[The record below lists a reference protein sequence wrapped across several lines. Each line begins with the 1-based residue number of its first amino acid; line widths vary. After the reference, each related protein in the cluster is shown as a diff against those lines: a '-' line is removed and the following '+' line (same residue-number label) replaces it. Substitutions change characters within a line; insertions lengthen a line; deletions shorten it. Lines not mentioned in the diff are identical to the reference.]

1 MAKRSPVHVEPRQKG
16 WAVVREGNER
26 ATSVHS
32 TQADAAKVGR
42 DIARRDETEF
52 FLHAQ
57 DGRIREHNN
66 YGEGGAAEKGGEMSE
81 SQNLVQQIREQTVK
95 TAQDFYGESLGRIKS
110 QLQNDRAQLE
120 SLAEQVPDE
129 EAQAQIQEM
138 ADSYTVIE
146 ESFDQAVQDL
156 GLEGAV
162 SQALQQ
168 AQETIGQVAGQAQ
181 EAAEGAAQR
190 AQDTAGQ
197 AVQGAQSA
205 AKQAAGQT
213 QEAAGQTTQQVQ
225 EVAGGSGQ
233 EVPDATQAARQ
244 RAEELGVDLS
254 QVEGSGTGGRITIR
268 DVQHAAN
275 QG

>member
-26 ATSVHS
+26 ATSVHP
-32 TQADAAKVGR
+32 TQAEAAKEGR
-42 DIARRDETEF
+42 DIARRDGTEF

-57 DGRIREHNN
+57 DGRIREHNS

-81 SQNLVQQIREQTVK
+81 SQNLAQQIREQTVK
-95 TAQDFYGESLGRIKS
+95 SAQDFYGKSLGRIKS
-110 QLQNDRAQLE
+110 QLQGDRSQLE

-138 ADSYTVIE
+138 ADSYAIIE

-156 GLEGAV
+156 GVEDAV

-168 AQETIGQVAGQAQ
+168 MQEAVGQVAGQAQ
-181 EAAEGAAQR
+181 EAVGGAAQR

-197 AVQGAQSA
+197 AVQGAQSVA
-205 AKQAAGQT
+205 QKAAGQA

-233 EVPDATQAARQ
+233 EEPDATQAARQ
-244 RAEELGVDLS
+244 KAEELGVDLS

-268 DVQHAAN
+268 DIQRAAN